1 MSEQAQ
7 DLTIDAAI
15 DAIAALDDIEPEEAI
30 EDVEDGAEA
39 DAEPDA
45 DIDDEDE
52 DTATEEVE
60 ADAEDESDDP
70 EEDPDADDE
79 EEDSDEPD
87 EPALEAP
94 QFLDETAREQW
105 NDLPRE
111 AQEMVLQHDKA
122 LVADYTRKTQAV
134 AEERKA
140 VQAQQEQLSGRIE
153 KLGFVLTETEQRA
166 QYYANVD
173 WEAAAQQLSAEEYN
187 QHKAAADRVF
197 QEVQEQRQ
205 KMQAV
210 EAEQFDAF
218 VKEQTE
224 IMPSVA
230 EELGQKEFLSPDA
243 GEKVWKPLGE
253 YLVKSGF
260 SEDDIR
266 NADARMSVIARK
278 AQLWDE
284 YQAQKKDKP
293 VLKPKRDAKSKG
305 KPVRAGARASS
316 SKRAPDKKRLER
328 FKRTGNSQDAME
340 LLKAFD

>member
-1 MSEQAQ
+1 MSELAQ
-7 DLTIDAAI
+7 DLSVDAAI

-39 DAEPDA
+39 EANA

-52 DTATEEVE
+52 DTAEEEVE
-60 ADAEDESDDP
+60 ADAEDEGDDP
-70 EEDPDADDE
+70 DEDHDADDE
-79 EEDSDEPD
+79 EEEADEPD

-105 NDLPRE
+105 KDLPRE

-122 LVADYTRKTQAV
+122 LVADYTRKTQAL
-134 AEERKA
+134 AEDRKA
-140 VQAQQEQLSGRIE
+140 TEAQRQQLEGRIE

-173 WEAAAQQLSAEEYN
+173 WEQAAQQLSAEEFN
-187 QHKAAADRVF
+187 QHRAAADRVF
-197 QEVQEQRQ
+197 QEVNEQRQ
-205 KMQAV
+205 KLEAA

-224 IMPSVA
+224 IMPKVA
-230 EELGQKEFLSPDA
+230 EELGQTEFLSPDA
-243 GEKVWKPLGE
+243 GEKVWKPLGD

-278 AQLWDE
+278 AQLWDD
-284 YQAQKKDKP
+284 YQAKKKEKP

-340 LLKAFD
+340 LLKQFD